1 MSSYKRTMAARAV
14 EVIDLTGDEVVQVVV
29 EKKKGKKE
37 KKEKKEKVIDLTG
50 EQVVEKKK
58 EKAKGKKEK
67 KEKVVVVKVKR
78 KTYTVTIG
86 DVAENHSR
94 NQQIGTMHAHG
105 HSVEKLMALKERVE
119 REYGVTC
126 EYVNLSEKWVGEGAV
141 QEAGVLVMRKLGCA
155 ILGVENMSAVMAEN
169 DAFEHDKKALM
180 RGRVVNKHARHNVCF
195 DDKAQ
200 VANYEA
206 GEGTIIAWEDVPM
219 TNAVRL
225 KMCEMLEEE
234 EPLKG
239 EANYYYDLD
248 VCGIGPHGDSERVKV
263 VAVRMGEAMPIHF
276 NWYQRSK
283 AVGEN
288 VKIELFDGDVYVMSE
303 KAVGNDW
310 MKKTIG
316 TLRHSAGCDKFT
328 VVPEDKKKK

>member
-1 MSSYKRTMAARAV
+1 MAAKKV
-14 EVIDLTGDEVVQVVV
+14 EM
-29 EKKKGKKE
+29 
-37 KKEKKEKVIDLTG
+37 IDLTG
-50 EQVVEKKK
+50 EVEQVVPVAVKEKKMRK
-58 EKAKGKKEK
+58 V
-67 KEKVVVVKVKR
+67 KEKVVVEKVMR
-78 KTYTVTIG
+78 KTYTITFC
-86 DVAENHSR
+86 DVAENHAR
-94 NQQIGTMHAHG
+94 NQQIGKLAECG
-105 HSVEKLMALKERVE
+105 HSVEKLMALKEKVE
-119 REYGVTC
+119 REYGAFGVTC

-141 QEAGVLVMRKLGCA
+141 QEAGVLVMRKLACA
-155 ILGVENMSAVMAEN
+155 ILGVENMSAVMEEN
-169 DAFEHDKKALM
+169 DAFAHDKKALM

-225 KMCEMLEEE
+225 KMCELLEEE
-234 EPLKG
+234 EPLKA

-248 VCGIGPHGDSERVKV
+248 ICGIGYHGDGERKKV
-263 VAVRMGEAMPIHF
+263 VGLRMGEAMGIHF
-276 NWYQRSK
+276 QWFQKSL

-288 VKIELFDGDVYVMSE
+288 VRIMLEDSDIYVMSQVS
-303 KAVGNDW
+303 VGNNW

-316 TLRHSAGCDKFT
+316 TLRHAAGCDKFT

>member
-1 MSSYKRTMAARAV
+1 MSSYKRAMAARAV
-14 EVIDLTGDEVVQVVV
+14 EVIDLTGDEVAQVVV

-37 KKEKKEKVIDLTG
+37 KVK
-50 EQVVEKKK
+50 QAVEKKK
-58 EKAKGKKEK
+58 GKKGK
-67 KEKVVVVKVKR
+67 KEKVVVEKVKR
-78 KTYTVTIG
+78 KTYTVTLG
-86 DVAENHSR
+86 DVAENHAG

-105 HSVEKLMALKERVE
+105 HSVAKLMALKERVE

-219 TNAVRL
+219 TNVVRL

-248 VCGIGPHGDSERVKV
+248 VCGIGYHGDGERKKV
-263 VAVRMGEAMPIHF
+263 VALRMGEAMPIHF
-276 NWYQRSK
+276 QWFQESL

-288 VKIELFDGDVYVMSE
+288 VRIMLEDGDVYVMS
-303 KAVGNDW
+303 AVSVGNNW
-310 MKKTIG
+310 MKKKIP
-316 TLRHSAGCDKFT
+316 TLRHAAGCDKFT